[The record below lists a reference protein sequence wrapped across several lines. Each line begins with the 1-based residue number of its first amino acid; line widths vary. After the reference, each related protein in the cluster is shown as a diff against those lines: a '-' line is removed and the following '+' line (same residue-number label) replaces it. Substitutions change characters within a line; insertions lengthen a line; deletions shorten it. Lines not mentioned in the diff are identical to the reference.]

1 MNEWSYLVLISV
13 DDEDKV
19 EFFEITNPSGK
30 KHLFSKFEDGM
41 VVFKHPGLA
50 EAGIWS
56 YHAKLY
62 PNSGLMGSGN
72 KMTVDVVSRA
82 NNAEA
87 APVVMEV
94 FTSVHQA
101 DEVRQFKISGNLF
114 IKKAAIKFRKIA
126 FNAQASQ
133 VLAVIFV
140 CATKRGTGNQLK
152 GALHEAV
159 IN

>member
-1 MNEWSYLVLISV
+1 
-13 DDEDKV
+13 
-19 EFFEITNPSGK
+19 
-30 KHLFSKFEDGM
+30 M

-62 PNSGLMGSGN
+62 PNSDLMGSGN

-114 IKKAAIKFRKIA
+114 IKKSSHKIPQNCVQCAGIASTCCHLCLCYQKRDRQPIKRSFA
-126 FNAQASQ
+126 
-133 VLAVIFV
+133 
-140 CATKRGTGNQLK
+140 
-152 GALHEAV
+152 
-159 IN
+159 

>member
-114 IKKAAIKFRKIA
+114 IKKAVIL
-126 FNAQASQ
+126 
-133 VLAVIFV
+133 VLLAYHFF
-140 CATKRGTGNQLK
+140 
-152 GALHEAV
+152 
-159 IN
+159 